1 MALLFGM
8 HPQQQV
14 LLWINIVGGIAVI
27 LSYVLSILLHQGNSE
42 ILWGGISGGLRSF
55 YFVSMLLAA
64 LSYFAFTYF
73 ILFRLNPE
81 TVQVFQVMKFVVFPI
96 IYCLILIPSVLW
108 MPLSYAMVGQP
119 QIGLWIGIR
128 TVLFIVGLAALC
140 LVIALL
146 ALSPRPGGAA
156 YWLAVAGSIIF
167 CIHTL
172 ILDGVVWP
180 AFFKTQ
186 A

>member
-1 MALLFGM
+1 MALLFSM

-14 LLWINIVGGIAVI
+14 LFWINIVGGLAVI
-27 LSYVLSILLHQGNSE
+27 LSYILSILANQGNSE
-42 ILWGGISGGLRSF
+42 ALWGGISGGLRSF

-81 TVQVFQVMKFVVFPI
+81 SVQVFQVMKFVVFPV
-96 IYCLILIPSVLW
+96 IYCLILIPSALW

-128 TVLFIVGLAALC
+128 AVLLTVGLAALC

-146 ALSPRPGGAA
+146 ALSPRPGGTA

-167 CIHTL
+167 CAHTL
-172 ILDGVVWP
+172 ILDGILWP
-180 AFFKTQ
+180 AFFKT
-186 A
+186 

>member
-1 MALLFGM
+1 MASLFSL

-14 LLWINIVGGIAVI
+14 CLWINVVGGLAVI
-27 LSYVLSILLHQGNSE
+27 LSYVLPILTHQGDSQV
-42 ILWGGISGGLRSF
+42 LWGGISGGLRNF

-81 TVQVFQVMKFVVFPI
+81 TVQVFQVMNFVVFPI
-96 IYCLILIPSVLW
+96 IYCLILIPSALW
-108 MPLSYAMVGQP
+108 MPLTYAMVGQP
-119 QIGLWIGIR
+119 QVGLWIGIR
-128 TVLFIVGLAALC
+128 AVLFIVGLAALC

-146 ALSPRPGGAA
+146 ALSPCPGGAA

-167 CIHTL
+167 CLRTL
-172 ILDGVVWP
+172 VLDGMVWP
-180 AFFKTQ
+180 AFFKT
-186 A
+186 